1 MSRFFGAL
9 RRSGPSAASTPRSA
23 SPNVEEKVRLL
34 RAADLF
40 RDLPEEDVQRIEH
53 MAVMSQCERGQVV
66 YSPAETREAL
76 FLLKRGRI
84 EVYRLAED
92 GKKLLLNTVQP
103 GMAFGDMALTGQRM
117 LGSYAEAVEDCTICV
132 MSRSDLE
139 ALIVEFPAVGV
150 RLVRMLSQRL
160 ADLEQR
166 LEESSL
172 RDVPAR
178 VAAALVRAAEQGG
191 PKIAVTHQ
199 QLADLVGTHR
209 ETITRTLG
217 DFRDRGLI
225 ALGRSQ
231 IEVIDLNGL
240 RALAG

>member
-1 MSRFFGAL
+1 MTRFLGSF
-9 RRSGPSAASTPRSA
+9 RRPAASTARRAP
-23 SPNVEEKVRLL
+23 SPAVEEKLRLL
-34 RAADLF
+34 LAADLF
-40 RDLPEEDVQRIEH
+40 QDLPEADVQRIEQ
-53 MAVMSQCERGQVV
+53 MTVMSRCERGQIV
-66 YSPAETREAL
+66 YAPDEAREAL

-84 EVYRLAED
+84 EVYRLVED
-92 GKKLLLNTVQP
+92 GKKLVLNTVHP

-117 LGSYAEAVEDCTICV
+117 LGGYAEAVEDCTICV

-150 RLVRMLSQRL
+150 RLVRMLSERL

-172 RDVPAR
+172 RDVPSR

-191 PKIAVTHQ
+191 PKVAMTHQ

-217 DFRDRGLI
+217 DLRDRRLI

-231 IEVIDLNGL
+231 IEVLDLDAL

>member
-1 MSRFFGAL
+1 MSRFFQAL
-9 RRSGPSAASTPRSA
+9 RRSTASPRPSTPG
-23 SPNVEEKVRLL
+23 VQEKVRLL
-34 RAADLF
+34 LAADLF
-40 RDLPEEDVQRIEH
+40 QDLPEQDVQRIEH
-53 MAVMSQCERGQVV
+53 MTVMSQCERGQIV
-66 YSPAETREAL
+66 YSPDQAREAL

-84 EVYRLAED
+84 EVYRLGED

-103 GMAFGDMALTGQRM
+103 GMVFGDMALTGQRM
-117 LGSYAEAVEDCTICV
+117 LGGYAEAVEDCTICV

-150 RLVRMLSQRL
+150 RMVRMLSDRL

-166 LEESSL
+166 LEETSL
-172 RDVPAR
+172 RDVPSR
-178 VAAALVRAAEQGG
+178 VAAALVRSAEQGG
-191 PKIAVTHQ
+191 PKIAITHQ

-225 ALGRSQ
+225 ALTRSQ
-231 IEVIDLNGL
+231 VEVLDADGL
-240 RALAG
+240 RESAGS